1 MHHPEWAAA
10 IDTELK
16 KFEKNSCLHIVKHV
30 DQHLVPMMWL
40 FSIKSDGTKKTRLVE
55 RGDQMI
61 PLVDFDPDAVYCGN
75 VSSGSIKMAIG
86 IAASYGLIMK
96 GGDLIVAYLITQANE
111 NYTVHIQ

>member
-30 DQHLVPMMWL
+30 DQHSVPMMWL
-40 FSIKSDGTKKTRLVE
+40 FSIKSDGTKKTRLVG

-61 PLVDFDPDAVYCGN
+61 PLLT
-75 VSSGSIKMAIG
+75 SIQTQY
-86 IAASYGLIMK
+86 IAAMYPLVQSRWP
-96 GGDLIVAYLITQANE
+96 
-111 NYTVHIQ
+111 